1 MKSILIALTMV
12 FSLSLVDSKKEEP
25 VDIWYRTAPDLDN
38 EGQIIT
44 VQLDMRTGYAY
55 CDGRFIYIM
64 VKKKDIDELVVMTF
78 ANGDYWVNDES
89 YWTSQEDLEKD
100 MRERFLEKHFNKES
114 GKIERLD

>member
-12 FSLSLVDSKKEEP
+12 FSLSLVDSKREEP

-44 VQLDMRTGYAY
+44 VQLDMRTGFAY
-55 CDGRFIYIM
+55 CDGQFIYLL

-78 ANGDYWVNDES
+78 VNGDYWVNDES
-89 YWTSQEDLEKD
+89 YWTSQEDLQNEMKD
-100 MRERFLEKHFNKES
+100 RFLEKHFKEES
-114 GKIERLD
+114 GKIESIK

>member
-1 MKSILIALTMV
+1 MKNILLTLMTV

-44 VQLDMRTGYAY
+44 VQLDMRTGFAY
-55 CDGRFIYIM
+55 CDGKFIYIM

-78 ANGDYWVNDES
+78 VNGDYWVNDES
-89 YWTSQEDLEKD
+89 YWTSQEDLQNEIKD
-100 MRERFLEKHFNKES
+100 RFLENHFNKDG

>member
-12 FSLSLVDSKKEEP
+12 FSLSLVDSKREEP

-55 CDGRFIYIM
+55 CDGEFIYIM

-89 YWTSQEDLEKD
+89 YWTTQEDLQNDRKD
-100 MRERFLEKHFNKES
+100 RFLKNHFNKGG

>member
-1 MKSILIALTMV
+1 MKNILITLIMV
-12 FSLSLVDSKKEEP
+12 FSLGMVDSKIQEP

-89 YWTSQEDLEKD
+89 YWTSQEDLQNEIKD
-100 MRERFLEKHFNKES
+100 RFLENHFNKGG

>member
-1 MKSILIALTMV
+1 MKNILLALITV
-12 FSLSLVDSKKEEP
+12 FSLSLVDSKREEP

-44 VQLDMRTGYAY
+44 VQLDMRTGFAY
-55 CDGRFIYIM
+55 CDGGFIYIM

-89 YWTSQEDLEKD
+89 YWTSQEDLQNEMKD
-100 MRERFLEKHFNKES
+100 RFLEKHFKEES
-114 GKIERLD
+114 GKIERFD